1 MDKNKAFLL
10 ENKLLNYYSHL
21 CNLLMFLLTKTFA
34 RSIINGPNLFGKFS
48 KIMKCS
54 YRNPCNS
61 PRWVLDSPKFSHP
74 DESWTHQSFLT
85 QMSPG
90 LTKVFSPRWVLDS
103 PKFSNFRFLQ
113 WWESS
118 IFSEMSS
125 GLNKINCYNYP
136 TICHMNQFLKHD
148 ISYMPIPHTFTLKIK
163 YNIPSQD

>member
-54 YRNPCNS
+54 YRDPCNS

-103 PKFSNFRFLQ
+103 PKFSHLDESWTHQSFLTQ
-113 WWESS
+113 MSPGLTKVFLPRWVLDSPKFSHPDESWTHQS
-118 IFSEMSS
+118 FLTQMSP
-125 GLNKINCYNYP
+125 GLTKV
-136 TICHMNQFLKHD
+136 FK
-148 ISYMPIPHTFTLKIK
+148 F
-163 YNIPSQD
+163 